1 MRSPSVV
8 GQDAPLTTTLAQAS
22 GFLRAGMQRQLR
34 SISPTQLRTYDTCPL
49 QYRMRYLDR
58 VPTTDSPASL
68 VGQAVHAAL
77 ERNFL
82 EKRHSGYD
90 LDVDEASEIY
100 DDVWASRLP
109 PGAASGA
116 SADDFEEAYASG
128 QAVLELYL
136 TEVAPRVIP
145 HLIEHR
151 FRFDI
156 PGVQVQLVGTVDL
169 IDRNGVVIDHKT
181 SWRAYPESYPDQDLQ
196 LQCYAIGYG
205 VFRAGSRIRP
215 GNLPAPFF
223 IPEVRV
229 DVLVRE
235 DRPFIQ
241 QLTATYDRED
251 LDRFAARAT
260 DIVVGIETARFDP
273 FWQAPNRA
281 EDPQVCRRCSYA
293 RICDASLVRDALL
306 EDGRQDGNQEEQR

>member
-1 MRSPSVV
+1 
-8 GQDAPLTTTLAQAS
+8 
-22 GFLRAGMQRQLR
+22 
-34 SISPTQLRTYDTCPL
+34 
-49 QYRMRYLDR
+49 MRYLDR

-306 EDGRQDGNQEEQR
+306 EDGGQDGNQEEQR

>member
-1 MRSPSVV
+1 
-8 GQDAPLTTTLAQAS
+8 
-22 GFLRAGMQRQLR
+22 
-34 SISPTQLRTYDTCPL
+34 
-49 QYRMRYLDR
+49 MRYVER
-58 VPTTDSPASL
+58 VPTADSPASL

-90 LDVDEASEIY
+90 LDLDEAAEIY
-100 DDVWASRLP
+100 DDVWEARLP
-109 PGAASGA
+109 PGAASGPV
-116 SADDFEEAYASG
+116 SDEFENSYASG
-128 QAVLELYL
+128 QSVLELYL

-215 GNLPAPFF
+215 GSLPAPFF
-223 IPEVRV
+223 IPQVRV

-235 DRPFIQ
+235 DPPFVQ
-241 QLTATYDRED
+241 QLHGTYGRED
-251 LDRFAARAT
+251 LEQFAARAT
-260 DIVVGIETARFDP
+260 EIVVGIEARQFDP

-281 EDPQVCRRCSYA
+281 EDPGVCRRCPYGQV
-293 RICDASLVRDALL
+293 CPASLVRDELL
-306 EDGRQDGNQEEQR
+306 EDGGQD